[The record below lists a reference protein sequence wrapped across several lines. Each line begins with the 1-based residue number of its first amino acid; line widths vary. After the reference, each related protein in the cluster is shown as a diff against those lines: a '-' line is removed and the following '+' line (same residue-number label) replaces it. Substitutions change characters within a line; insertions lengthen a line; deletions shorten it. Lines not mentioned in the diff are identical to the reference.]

1 MNLNFQSY
9 PDSKNN
15 LEDNNLHT
23 RNFVQLFCRFLLS
36 VMIWRLGEWCLKDS
50 WLMGGCVGADPHVLE
65 RLLSFAS
72 NAKMVGLLETGSLHF
87 LQHTL
92 LPGLSWCAGPEAG
105 LPTFSKS
112 VAHIRPIR
120 CLVTSTRL
128 HCSCRAPGPPAT
140 KGCMTRTTPLRLSAS
155 SPLHPGPA
163 CAPSTS
169 PASGLPAAP
178 SGVCAR
184 ACVSLCVCCVCALCL
199 WCCVCC
205 ICVRACVDV
214 FAVWERVCAQK
225 IGCQRC

>member
-128 HCSCRAPGPPAT
+128 HGSCRGPRPPCHQRLYDEDYAPPPVRLISSAPRPGLRSIY
-140 KGCMTRTTPLRLSAS
+140 KPSKRT
-155 SPLHPGPA
+155 
-163 CAPSTS
+163 
-169 PASGLPAAP
+169 SG
-178 SGVCAR
+178 R
-184 ACVSLCVCCVCALCL
+184 AKRCVCA
-199 WCCVCC
+199 
-205 ICVRACVDV
+205 CVREPVCVLRVCVVFVVLCVLYMCACV
-214 FAVWERVCAQK
+214 R
-225 IGCQRC
+225 